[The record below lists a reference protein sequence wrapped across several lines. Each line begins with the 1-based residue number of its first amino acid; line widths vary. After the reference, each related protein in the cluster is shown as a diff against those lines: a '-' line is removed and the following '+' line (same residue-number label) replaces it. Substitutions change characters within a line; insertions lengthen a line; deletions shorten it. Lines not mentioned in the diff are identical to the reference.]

1 MGKPTNQALINGLDE
16 VHSHISSHHRELFA
30 LIVEAERGEVWKDC
44 GARDMGHWLS
54 MRYGIS
60 QWKARRWIAAAY
72 ALEDLPRICE
82 ALCRG
87 ELGVD
92 KVVELTRFA
101 TAQTEARLITWAK
114 RVSAAA
120 IRHRGDLEM
129 RSSIQEAKEADQA
142 RSLSWWY
149 FDEGRRF
156 GMAAEFPAADGA
168 VVARALER
176 LAQSMP
182 VMPGEEDPFYADA
195 RRADALVALC
205 SARIAQDADPD
216 RATVIIHARLDGLV
230 EGTGGCEI
238 EGGPVIHP
246 QIARRLACT
255 SRTQSVI
262 EEDSGQPLWV
272 GRMSRE
278 PSASM
283 MRQLRYRDHECT
295 FPGCGARRFTQAH
308 HIVWRAHG
316 GRTDLANLVLVCAFH
331 HKLVHEYRW
340 RITRDADGTVN
351 WFHPDGT
358 RYRAG
363 PAPPLQTVLSSVAV

>member
-1 MGKPTNQALINGLDE
+1 MGKPTNQVLINGLDDL
-16 VHSHISSHHRELFA
+16 HSRLSATHRELFA
-30 LIVEAERGEVWKDC
+30 LIVEAERSQVWKDS
-44 GARDMGHWLS
+44 GARDMAHWLS

-60 QWKARRWIAAAY
+60 QWKARRWIAAAH
-72 ALEDLPRICE
+72 ALQDLPRICE

-101 TAQTEARLITWAK
+101 TAQTEARLITWAR

-120 IRHRGDLEM
+120 IRHRGDLEV
-129 RSSIQEAKEADQA
+129 SQPVEEAKEADQA

-156 GMAAEFPAADGA
+156 GMAAELPAAHGA

-176 LAQSMP
+176 LAQTLP
-182 VMPGEEDPFYADA
+182 VMPGEEDPFSADA
-195 RRADALVALC
+195 RRADALVEMC
-205 SARIAQDADPD
+205 SARIAADADPD
-216 RATVIIHARLDGLV
+216 RATVIIHARLDGLLQ
-230 EGTGGCEI
+230 GTGGCEI

-246 QIARRLACT
+246 EIARRLACT
-255 SRTQSVI
+255 SRTQTVI
-262 EEDSGQPLWV
+262 EDDAAHPLWA

-278 PSASM
+278 PSAQM

-308 HIVWRAHG
+308 HIVWRVHG

-340 RITRDADGTVN
+340 RITRDADSIVS
-351 WFHPDGT
+351 WFHPDGI

-363 PAPPLQTVLSSVAV
+363 PAPPPDALISALAV